1 MLAAN
6 RRKID
11 VGDTVYYVLVYLFI
25 IVVCIVMLYPFIYII
40 SVSISDTG
48 AVSRNEVLLWP
59 KGFNL
64 SAYEAV
70 LNYKGIMVAYA
81 NTIFYTVVGTLL
93 SLTLTTF
100 AAYPLSRK
108 DWKFRNIASFVVAIP
123 LWFGGGMI
131 PFYMVMRDLH
141 LLNSRLGILL
151 YAALSTFYI
160 IIVRTYFESLP
171 KELEESAKI
180 DGASDIRVFFQIVLP
195 LSKPVL
201 AAIGL
206 YYAVGKWNSFFWEMI
221 MLNKESLMPVQVMLV
236 RIIRDSSFDKEMEQ
250 ALIHNAGVLPIT
262 IQYAAIVI
270 TALPII
276 MAYPFLQKYFV
287 KGVMIGAV
295 KS

>member
-1 MLAAN
+1 MLN
-6 RRKID
+6 VKRRID
-11 VGDTVYYVLVYLFI
+11 VSDAVYFTLVYLFI
-25 IVVCIVMLYPFIYII
+25 IVTCIVMLYPFIYII
-40 SVSISDTG
+40 SVSISSTDS
-48 AVSRNEVLLWP
+48 VMRNEVFLWP
-59 KGFNL
+59 EGFNL
-64 SAYEAV
+64 SAYKTV
-70 LNYKGIMVAYA
+70 FNYKGIMIAYG

-93 SLTLTTF
+93 SLILTTL

-108 DWKFRNIASFVVAIP
+108 NWKMRNFAAIFIAVP

-131 PFYMVMRDLH
+131 PFYMMMRDLH

-151 YAALSTFYI
+151 YAAISTFYI

-171 KELEESAKI
+171 KEVEESAKI
-180 DGASDIRVFFQIVLP
+180 DGASDARVFLQIALP

-221 MLNKESLMPVQVMLV
+221 LLTKQSLLPVQVMLV

-250 ALIHNAGVLPIT
+250 ALVQNAGVLPIT

-287 KGVMIGAV
+287 KGVMIGAI

>member
-1 MLAAN
+1 MFKTKKRVDASDA
-6 RRKID
+6 IYF
-11 VGDTVYYVLVYLFI
+11 VFIYLFI
-25 IVVCIVMLYPFIYII
+25 IVTCIVMLYPFIYIL
-40 SVSISDTG
+40 SVSISDTDS
-48 AVSRNEVLLWP
+48 VMRNEVLLWP
-59 KGFNL
+59 KGINL
-64 SAYEAV
+64 SAYETV
-70 LNYKGIMVAYA
+70 LNYKGMIVAYG
-81 NTIFYTVVGTLL
+81 NTIYYTVVGTFL
-93 SLTLTTF
+93 SLLLTTL

-108 DWKFRNIASFVVAIP
+108 NWKLRNFAAIFLAIP

-141 LLNSRLGILL
+141 LLNSRMGILL
-151 YAALSTFYI
+151 YAAISTFYI

-171 KELEESAKI
+171 KEIEESAKI
-180 DGASDIRVFFQIVLP
+180 DGASDIRIFLQMALP

-206 YYAVGKWNSFFWEMI
+206 YYAVGKWNSFFWELI
-221 MLNKESLMPVQVMLV
+221 LLSKEKFMPVQVLLV
-236 RIIRDSSFDKEMEQ
+236 RIIRDSSFDKEMEK
-250 ALIHNAGVLPIT
+250 ALVQSSGVLPIT
-262 IQYAAIVI
+262 IQYAAIVV

>member
-1 MLAAN
+1 MLKTKKRVDASDALYFAF
-6 RRKID
+6 I
-11 VGDTVYYVLVYLFI
+11 YLFI
-25 IVVCIVMLYPFIYII
+25 IVTCIVMLYPFIYIL
-40 SVSISDTG
+40 SVSISDTDS
-48 AVSRNEVLLWP
+48 VMRNEVLLWP
-59 KGFNL
+59 KGLNW
-64 SAYEAV
+64 SAYETV
-70 LNYKGIMVAYA
+70 LSYKGMIVAYG
-81 NTIFYTVVGTLL
+81 NPIFYTVAGTFL
-93 SLTLTTF
+93 SLLLTTM

-108 DWKFRNIASFVVAIP
+108 NWKMRNFAAMFLAIP

-141 LLNSRLGILL
+141 LLNTRTGILL

-171 KELEESAKI
+171 KEIEESAKI
-180 DGASDIRVFFQIVLP
+180 DGASDIRIFLQIALP

-206 YYAVGKWNSFFWEMI
+206 YYAVGKWNSFFWELI
-221 MLNKESLMPVQVMLV
+221 LLSKESLMPVQVLLV
-236 RIIRDSSFDKEMEQ
+236 RIIRDSTFDKEMEA
-250 ALIHNAGVLPIT
+250 ALVHSSGVLPIT
-262 IQYAAIVI
+262 IQYAAIVV

>member
-1 MLAAN
+1 MLKS
-6 RRKID
+6 RKRVD
-11 VGDTVYYVLVYLFI
+11 VSDTIYFVFIYLFI
-25 IVVCIVMLYPFIYII
+25 IVTCIVMLYPFIYIL
-40 SVSISDTG
+40 SVSISNTDS
-48 AVSRNEVLLWP
+48 VMRNEVLLWP
-59 KGFNL
+59 KGINL
-64 SAYEAV
+64 SAYETV
-70 LNYKGIMVAYA
+70 LNYKGMIVAYG
-81 NTIFYTVVGTLL
+81 NTIYYTVVGTFL
-93 SLTLTTF
+93 SLLLTTL

-108 DWKFRNIASFVVAIP
+108 NWKLRNFAAIFLAIP

-141 LLNSRLGILL
+141 LLNSRMGILL
-151 YAALSTFYI
+151 YAAISTFYI

-171 KELEESAKI
+171 KEIEESAKI
-180 DGASDIRVFFQIVLP
+180 DGASDIRIFLQMALP

-206 YYAVGKWNSFFWEMI
+206 YYAVGKWNSFFWELI
-221 MLNKESLMPVQVMLV
+221 LLSKEQLMPVQVLLV
-236 RIIRDSSFDKEMEQ
+236 RIIRDSSFDKELEK
-250 ALIHNAGVLPIT
+250 ALVQSSGVLPIT
-262 IQYAAIVI
+262 IQYAAIVV

>member
-1 MLAAN
+1 M
-6 RRKID
+6 I
-11 VGDTVYYVLVYLFI
+11 
-25 IVVCIVMLYPFIYII
+25 
-40 SVSISDTG
+40 
-48 AVSRNEVLLWP
+48 
-59 KGFNL
+59 
-64 SAYEAV
+64 
-70 LNYKGIMVAYA
+70 VAYG
-81 NTIFYTVVGTLL
+81 NTIYYTVVGTFL
-93 SLTLTTF
+93 SLLLTTL

-108 DWKFRNIASFVVAIP
+108 NWKLRNFAAIFLAIP

-141 LLNSRLGILL
+141 LLNSRMGILL
-151 YAALSTFYI
+151 YAAISTFYI

-171 KELEESAKI
+171 KEIEESAKI
-180 DGASDIRVFFQIVLP
+180 DGASDIRIFLQMALP

-206 YYAVGKWNSFFWEMI
+206 YYAVGKWNSFFWELI
-221 MLNKESLMPVQVMLV
+221 LLSKEKFMPVQVLLV
-236 RIIRDSSFDKEMEQ
+236 RIIRDSSFDKEMEK
-250 ALIHNAGVLPIT
+250 ALVQSSGVLPIT
-262 IQYAAIVI
+262 IQYAAIVV

>member
-1 MLAAN
+1 MFKTKKRVDAS
-6 RRKID
+6 D
-11 VGDTVYYVLVYLFI
+11 VIYFVFIYLFI
-25 IVVCIVMLYPFIYII
+25 IVTCIVMLYPFIYIL
-40 SVSISDTG
+40 SVSISDTDS
-48 AVSRNEVLLWP
+48 VMRNEVLLWP
-59 KGFNL
+59 KGINW
-64 SAYEAV
+64 SAYETV
-70 LNYKGIMVAYA
+70 LNYKGMIVAYG
-81 NTIFYTVVGTLL
+81 NTIYYTVVGTFL
-93 SLTLTTF
+93 SLLLTTL

-108 DWKFRNIASFVVAIP
+108 NWKLRNFAAIFLAIP

-141 LLNSRLGILL
+141 LLNSRMGILL
-151 YAALSTFYI
+151 YAAISTFYI

-171 KELEESAKI
+171 KEIEESAKI
-180 DGASDIRVFFQIVLP
+180 DGASDIRIFLQMALP

-206 YYAVGKWNSFFWEMI
+206 YYAVGKWNSFFWELI
-221 MLNKESLMPVQVMLV
+221 LLSKEQFMPVQVLLV
-236 RIIRDSSFDKEMEQ
+236 RIIRDSSFDKEMEK
-250 ALIHNAGVLPIT
+250 ALVQSSGVLPIT

>member
-1 MLAAN
+1 MLKTKKRVDA
-6 RRKID
+6 
-11 VGDTVYYVLVYLFI
+11 GDALYFAFIYLFI
-25 IVVCIVMLYPFIYII
+25 IVTCIVMLYPFIYII
-40 SVSISDTG
+40 SVSISDTDS
-48 AVSRNEVLLWP
+48 VMRNEVLLWP
-59 KGFNL
+59 KGINL
-64 SAYEAV
+64 SAYETV
-70 LNYKGIMVAYA
+70 LNYKGMIMAYG
-81 NTIFYTVVGTLL
+81 NTIFYTVAGTFL
-93 SLTLTTF
+93 SLLLTTL

-108 DWKFRNIASFVVAIP
+108 NWKLRNFAAIFLAIP

-141 LLNSRLGILL
+141 LLNSRMGILL
-151 YAALSTFYI
+151 YAAISTFYI

-171 KELEESAKI
+171 KEIEESAKI
-180 DGASDIRVFFQIVLP
+180 DGASDIRIFLQMALP

-206 YYAVGKWNSFFWEMI
+206 YYAVGKWNSFFWELI
-221 MLNKESLMPVQVMLV
+221 LLSKEQLMPVQVLLV
-236 RIIRDSSFDKEMEQ
+236 RIIRDSSFDKELEK
-250 ALIHNAGVLPIT
+250 ALVQSSGVLPIT

>member
-1 MLAAN
+1 MFKTKKRVDASDA
-6 RRKID
+6 IYF
-11 VGDTVYYVLVYLFI
+11 VFIYLFI
-25 IVVCIVMLYPFIYII
+25 TVTCIVMLYPFIYIL
-40 SVSISDTG
+40 SVSISDTDS
-48 AVSRNEVLLWP
+48 VMRNEVLLWP
-59 KGFNL
+59 KGINL
-64 SAYEAV
+64 SAYETV
-70 LNYKGIMVAYA
+70 LNYKGMIVAYG
-81 NTIFYTVVGTLL
+81 NTIYYTVVGTFL
-93 SLTLTTF
+93 SLLLTTL

-108 DWKFRNIASFVVAIP
+108 NWKLRNFAAIFLAIP

-141 LLNSRLGILL
+141 LLNSRMGILL
-151 YAALSTFYI
+151 YAAISTFYI

-171 KELEESAKI
+171 KEIEESAKI
-180 DGASDIRVFFQIVLP
+180 DGASDIRIFLQMALP

-206 YYAVGKWNSFFWEMI
+206 YYAVGKWNSFFWELI
-221 MLNKESLMPVQVMLV
+221 LLSKEQFMPVQVLLV
-236 RIIRDSSFDKEMEQ
+236 RIIRDSSFDKEMEK
-250 ALIHNAGVLPIT
+250 ALVQSSGVLPIT